1 MEVIPAIDLKGG
13 KCVRLYQG
21 DYGQETVFSEEP
33 VSVALQWQSLGA
45 PRLHLVDLDGAA
57 RGELCHLSLIS
68 EIVKAVKIPVQVGGG
83 IRQLKTIEQLLGTGV
98 ERVILGT
105 TAVENPSLVREAGNR
120 FGEAII
126 VGIDARDSYIAT
138 HGWQEKTNTTAFELI
153 RRMAALGVRR
163 FIYTDI
169 TRDGTLTQPNFEAV
183 AELTGKTNLP
193 IIASGGVTSTSHL
206 KRLFQL
212 GVEGV
217 IIGRALYTG
226 DLRLEEALAVAREI
240 SEDAKV

>member
-57 RGELCHLSLIS
+57 RGELCHFSLIS
-68 EIVKAVKIPVQVGGG
+68 EIVKVVKIPVQVGGG
-83 IRQLKTIEQLLGTGV
+83 IRQLETIDQLLETGV
-98 ERVILGT
+98 GRVILGT

-138 HGWQEKTNTTAFELI
+138 HGWQKKTNITAFELVQQ
-153 RRMAALGVRR
+153 MAALGVRR

-169 TRDGTLTQPNFEAV
+169 TRDGTLTQPNFEAI
-183 AELTGKTNLP
+183 AELISKTKLP
-193 IIASGGVTSTSHL
+193 IIASGGVTSISHL

-212 GVEGV
+212 GVEGI

-226 DLRLEEALAVAREI
+226 DLRLEEALAVAKEI
-240 SEDAKV
+240 SENAKV

>member
-68 EIVKAVKIPVQVGGG
+68 EIVKVVKIPVQVGGG
-83 IRQLKTIEQLLGTGV
+83 IRQLETIEQLLETGV
-98 ERVILGT
+98 GRVILGT

>member
-1 MEVIPAIDLKGG
+1 MKVIPAIDLKGG

-21 DYGQETVFSEEP
+21 DYSQETVFSDEP

-45 PRLHLVDLDGAA
+45 QRLHLVDLDGAA
-57 RGELCHLSLIS
+57 RGELCHLSLITK
-68 EIVKAVKIPVQVGGG
+68 IVKRVKIPIQVGGG
-83 IRQLKTIEQLLGTGV
+83 IRQLATIEQLLEGGV
-98 ERVILGT
+98 MRVVLGT
-105 TAVENPSLVREAGNR
+105 AAVENPGLVRKACHR

-126 VGIDARDSYIAT
+126 IGIDAREGYVAT
-138 HGWQEKTNTTAFELI
+138 RGWQKKTDITAFELVQQ
-153 RRMAALGVRR
+153 MAVLGVRR

-169 TRDGTLTQPNFEAV
+169 LRDGTLTQPNFEAI
-183 AELTGKTNLP
+183 AELISKTSLP
-193 IIASGGVTSTSHL
+193 IIASGGVTSVSHL

-226 DLRLEEALAVAREI
+226 DVRLEEALAAIKEI
-240 SEDAKV
+240 SDNAKV

>member
-21 DYGQETVFSEEP
+21 DYSQETVFSDEP

-45 PRLHLVDLDGAA
+45 SRLHLVDLDGAA
-57 RGELCHLSLIS
+57 RGELCHLPLIT
-68 EIVKAVKIPVQVGGG
+68 EIVKGIKIPVQVGGG
-83 IRQLKTIEQLLGTGV
+83 IRQLATIEQLLEGGTR
-98 ERVILGT
+98 RVVLGT
-105 TAVENPSLVREAGNR
+105 SAVENPGLVREACRR

-126 VGIDARDSYIAT
+126 IGIDAREGYVAT
-138 HGWQEKTNTTAFELI
+138 RGWQKKTNITAFELVQQ
-153 RRMAALGVRR
+153 MAALGVRR

-169 TRDGTLTQPNFEAV
+169 LRDGTLTQPNFEAI
-183 AELTGKTNLP
+183 AELISKTELP
-193 IIASGGVTSTSHL
+193 IIASGGVTSVSHL

-226 DLRLEEALAVAREI
+226 DVRLEEALAAIKEI
-240 SEDAKV
+240 SDNAKV